1 MDSLGYFAR
10 SFRERHDWQ
19 DKFGSLKYL
28 IRSTAHWR
36 HQRDWLAFLQ
46 SHHLLRA
53 TVRRHPRVQERHQ
66 HPYLCLGLD
75 TAGRLKVLRNHYL
88 AALRHLHPEAYAE
101 IYTGDGLLCGP
112 FALRQA
118 RQFQVRISAC
128 SGVECEGE
136 LRVALVDTASGRDI
150 SHAAM
155 SLTDRGR
162 TLIVGCLQ
170 GARGEGNREVVRDFT
185 RESHG
190 LRPKNL
196 LLSIIYVIAEGMRA
210 RVLGVSSKAH
220 PLQGRQGFVAPYD
233 DFWQENGG
241 SLDDAGFYLLPERE
255 AIRHESAVESKHR
268 AAFRRREALRQS
280 VCTTLSEA
288 LFRRGYPDI
297 ERALDKLLSAKASPG
312 GELASQNVVAG

>member
-19 DKFGSLKYL
+19 DKFSGLKYL
-28 IRSTAHWR
+28 IRSALHWR
-36 HQRDWLAFLQ
+36 HHRDWLGFLQ
-46 SHHLLRA
+46 SHPLLRG
-53 TVRRHPRVQERHQ
+53 TVRRHPRLQERYQ

-75 TAGRLKVLRNHYL
+75 AAQRLRVLRNHYL
-88 AALRHLHPEAYAE
+88 AALRHMHPDAYTD
-101 IYTGDGLLCGP
+101 IYIGNGLLCGP
-112 FALRQA
+112 FVLRQGQ
-118 RQFQVRISAC
+118 QFHLRISAC

-150 SHAAM
+150 SHASM

-170 GARGEGNREVVRDFT
+170 GARGEGNRDVIRDFT

-196 LLSIIYVIAEGMRA
+196 LLSIIYVIAQGMHA
-210 RVLGVSSKAH
+210 RVLGVSGKTH

-241 SLDDAGFYLLPERE
+241 SLDHTGFYLLPEYE
-255 AIRHESAVESKHR
+255 AIRHESAVESKNR
-268 AAFRRREALRQS
+268 AAFRRRETLRQS
-280 VCTTLSEA
+280 VCATLSEA
-288 LFRRGYPDI
+288 LFRRGYPEI
-297 ERALDKLLSAKASPG
+297 ERALDKLLSAKTLS
-312 GELASQNVVAG
+312 GEKLPSHGVLSG